1 MAKAEMAQRE
11 LPTLSRRERECLEAL
26 FQRGEATVSEVME
39 TLADPP
45 SYSAVRATLNVL
57 VDKGQATFRQEGPR
71 YVYLPTIPAEKARSA
86 AVRHLVNT
94 FFNGNAEQAM
104 AALLEISDARTPRET
119 LERLA
124 RKVQTARKEGR

>member
-1 MAKAEMAQRE
+1 MARSEAGREE

-26 FQRGEATVSEVME
+26 FRRGEATVSEVIE

-71 YVYLPTIPAEKARSA
+71 YVYLPTIPAAQARSA

-94 FFNGNAEQAM
+94 FFNGSAEQAM
-104 AALLEISDARTPRET
+104 AALLEIADTKTSRET
-119 LERLA
+119 VERLA
-124 RKVQTARKEGR
+124 RKVQSARKEGR